1 MIERD
6 IGVEVERESGV
17 KVERGHEIAAETD
30 REDQVVTEEKE
41 VGAGIEREE
50 ATVEREREAEVEI
63 ERDIGEGHLVMKG
76 QGREGE
82 VKVKKSPKKN
92 KAPLWAK
99 FIRAR
104 LPTLCRLAL
113 LFNWKGSESAG
124 RV

>member
-41 VGAGIEREE
+41 VGAGI
-50 ATVEREREAEVEI
+50 EREAEVEI